1 MLYELTGRTFG
12 PSDPQTVSQT
22 QVDAFAAATGDHQ
35 WLHVD
40 VARAERESP
49 YKQTVAHGMLTLS
62 LAPALVIAM
71 LPLGGAPVI
80 NYGLDK
86 VRFPAPLL
94 VGSQVRLWA
103 VVVGAKEVGSGV
115 QLTVDVRLE
124 SSDQEKPV
132 CVARYLFV
140 VRDGGPDD

>member
-1 MLYELTGRTFG
+1 MDFQELVGQTFG
-12 PSDPQTVSQT
+12 PSDWQTVSQAR
-22 QVDAFAAATGDHQ
+22 VDAFADATGDHQ

-40 VARAERESP
+40 VKRAEQASP
-49 YKQTVAHGMLTLS
+49 YRQTVAHGLLTLS
-62 LAPALVIAM
+62 LAPGLVMALLPLRNALV
-71 LPLGGAPVI
+71 V

-103 VVVGAKEVGSGV
+103 EVADVQTVGSGV
-115 QLTVDVRLE
+115 RLTVDVRLE
-124 SSDQEKPV
+124 SHDQGKPV

-140 VRDGGPDD
+140 VS